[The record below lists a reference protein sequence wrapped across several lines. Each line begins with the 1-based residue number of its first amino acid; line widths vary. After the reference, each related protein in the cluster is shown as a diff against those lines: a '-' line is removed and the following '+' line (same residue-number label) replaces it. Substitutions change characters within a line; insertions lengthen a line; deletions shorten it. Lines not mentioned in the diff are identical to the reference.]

1 MNPYKILNPHMGT
14 RIMKRHFMVILCI
27 LLGSVCFLSAG
38 ATAGKAYIWHDKD
51 GNVHFSDR
59 PPHPDQ
65 AGVNVEEREFK
76 EAPPP
81 EENPITISDNP
92 IDHAVRCTFRLTNRK
107 GGGSG
112 FFINDKGLA
121 ITAKHVVMGASYSM
135 KAELA
140 GEKKKYS
147 VKIIKKSRKNDLAL
161 IQVVIRKPTPY
172 LEIRETDT
180 LVRGEQVWVV
190 GNPLLAFKETITSGN
205 FSRIFPE
212 KDFKKELK
220 IKAPY
225 KGDWIQ
231 FSAPVIGGN
240 SGGPVVDKDGKLV
253 GVVSLGFK
261 AYSAIN
267 LAVPASYIQKNFAT
281 EIK

>member
-1 MNPYKILNPHMGT
+1 MGWVKE
-14 RIMKRHFMVILCI
+14 RLMKRHFLTIFCM
-27 LLGSVCFLSAG
+27 LLAGVCFFWAG

-65 AGVNVEEREFK
+65 AGSDIEEREFK
-76 EAPPP
+76 EAPRP
-81 EENPITISDNP
+81 ETKPITLSDNP
-92 IDHAVRCTFRLTNRK
+92 IEHAVQSTFRLTNRK

-112 FFINDKGLA
+112 FFINDEGLA
-121 ITAKHVVMGASYSM
+121 ITAKHVVQGATYSM

-140 GEKKKYS
+140 GQKKKYS
-147 VKIIKKSRKNDLAL
+147 VKIIKKSPKNDLAL
-161 IQVVIRKPTPY
+161 IRVMTGTPTPY

-180 LVRGEQVWVV
+180 LIRGEPVWVV
-190 GNPLLAFKETITSGN
+190 GNPLLAFRDTVTSGT
-205 FSRIFPE
+205 FSRIFPG
-212 KDFKKELK
+212 KDFRKELK

-231 FSAPVIGGN
+231 FSASVIGGN
-240 SGGPVVDKDGKLV
+240 SGGPVVDKEGKLI

-267 LAVPASYIQKNFAT
+267 LAVPATYIEKNFAT
-281 EIK
+281 ELK

>member
-1 MNPYKILNPHMGT
+1 
-14 RIMKRHFMVILCI
+14 MKRHFVAIFC
-27 LLGSVCFLSAG
+27 LLLVGVFSLSSK

-59 PPHPDQ
+59 PPRPDQ
-65 AGVNVEEREFK
+65 AGSDIEEREFK
-76 EAPPP
+76 EAPRP
-81 EENPITISDNP
+81 ETKPISISGNPIE
-92 IDHAVRCTFRLTNRK
+92 HAIQSTFRLTNRK

-112 FFINDKGLA
+112 FFINDEGLA
-121 ITAKHVVMGASYSM
+121 ITAKHVVQGATYSM

-140 GEKKKYS
+140 GQKKKYP

-161 IQVVIRKPTPY
+161 IRVMTGKPTPY

-180 LVRGEQVWVV
+180 LIRGEPVWVV
-190 GNPLLAFKETITSGN
+190 GNPLLAFKETVTSGN

-212 KDFKKELK
+212 KDFRKELK

-231 FSAPVIGGN
+231 FSASVIGGN
-240 SGGPVVDKDGKLV
+240 SGGPVVDKGGKLI

-261 AYSAIN
+261 AYNAIN
-267 LAVPASYIQKNFAT
+267 LAVPASYIEKNFAT
-281 EIK
+281 QLK

>member
-1 MNPYKILNPHMGT
+1 
-14 RIMKRHFMVILCI
+14 MKRHAMAILCM
-27 LLGSVCFLSAG
+27 LLGSVCLLWAG

-51 GNVHFSDR
+51 GGVHFSDQ
-59 PPHPDQ
+59 PPPPDE
-65 AGVNVEEREFK
+65 AGGDIEEREFK
-76 EAPPP
+76 EAPRP
-81 EENPITISDNP
+81 EPKPVTVSDNP
-92 IDHAVRCTFRLTNRK
+92 IEHAVQSTFRLTNRR

-121 ITAKHVVMGASYSM
+121 ITAKHVVKGATYSM

-161 IQVVIRKPTPY
+161 IRVMIRKPTPY
-172 LEIRETDT
+172 LEIRKTET
-180 LVRGEQVWVV
+180 LVRGEPVWVV
-190 GNPLLAFKETITSGN
+190 GNPLLAFKETVTSGN
-205 FSRIFPE
+205 FSRIFPG

-225 KGDWIQ
+225 KGDWVQ

-240 SGGPVVDKDGKLV
+240 SGGPVVDKDGRLI
-253 GVVSLGFK
+253 GIVSLGFK
-261 AYSAIN
+261 AYRAIN
-267 LAVPASYIQKNFAT
+267 LAVPASYIEKNFAAQL
-281 EIK
+281 K

>member
-1 MNPYKILNPHMGT
+1 
-14 RIMKRHFMVILCI
+14 MKRYFITVLCI
-27 LLGSVCFLSAG
+27 LLGSVCFLSGEVA
-38 ATAGKAYIWHDKD
+38 AGKAYIWHDKD

-59 PPHPDQ
+59 LPNPGQ
-65 AGVNVEEREFK
+65 AGGEVEERKFK

-81 EENPITISDNP
+81 EENPIAISDNP
-92 IDHAVRCTFRLTNRK
+92 IDHAVQCTFRLTNRQ

-121 ITAKHVVMGASYSM
+121 ITAKHVVSGVTYSM

-147 VKIIKKSRKNDLAL
+147 VKILKKSRKNDLAL
-161 IQVVIRKPTPY
+161 IRVIVGRPTPY

-190 GNPLLAFKETITSGN
+190 GNPLLAFKETVTSGN

-220 IKAPY
+220 MKAPY

-240 SGGPVVDKDGKLV
+240 SGGPVVDKDGKLI

-267 LAVPASYIQKNFAT
+267 LAVPGSYIQKNFAT

>member
-1 MNPYKILNPHMGT
+1 MRRNLMAVFCMALI
-14 RIMKRHFMVILCI
+14 
-27 LLGSVCFLSAG
+27 SVCFLWSG

-51 GNVHFSDR
+51 GGVHFSDQ
-59 PPHPDQ
+59 PPPPDE
-65 AGVNVEEREFK
+65 AGGHIEEREFK
-76 EAPPP
+76 EAPRP
-81 EENPITISDNP
+81 EPKPVTLSDNP
-92 IDHAVRCTFRLTNRK
+92 IEHAVQSTFRLTNRR

-121 ITAKHVVMGASYSM
+121 ITAKHVVKGATYSM

-161 IQVVIRKPTPY
+161 IRVMIRKPTPY
-172 LEIRETDT
+172 LEIRKTET
-180 LVRGEQVWVV
+180 LVRGEPVWVV
-190 GNPLLAFKETITSGN
+190 GNPLLAFKETVTSGN
-205 FSRIFPE
+205 FSRIFPG

-225 KGDWIQ
+225 KGDWVQ

-240 SGGPVVDKDGKLV
+240 SGGPVVDKEGRLI
-253 GVVSLGFK
+253 GIVSLGFK

-267 LAVPASYIQKNFAT
+267 LAVPASYIEKNFAAQL
-281 EIK
+281 K

>member
-1 MNPYKILNPHMGT
+1 
-14 RIMKRHFMVILCI
+14 MKRDFRKTACFVAIFC
-27 LLGSVCFLSAG
+27 LLLAGDCFLSAG

-59 PPHPDQ
+59 APHPDQ
-65 AGVNVEEREFK
+65 GGRDIEERQFK
-76 EAPPP
+76 EAPRP
-81 EENPITISDNP
+81 EAKPITISDNP
-92 IDHAVRCTFRLTNRK
+92 IEHAVQSTFRLTNRK

-121 ITAKHVVMGASYSM
+121 ITAKHVVQGATYSM

-140 GEKKKYS
+140 GQKKKYS

-161 IQVVIRKPTPY
+161 IRVMTKKPTPY
-172 LEIRETDT
+172 LEIRKTDT
-180 LVRGEQVWVV
+180 LVRGEPVWVV
-190 GNPLLAFKETITSGN
+190 GNPLLAFKETVTSGN

-212 KDFKKELK
+212 KDFRKELK

-225 KGDWIQ
+225 KGDWVQ

-240 SGGPVVDKDGKLV
+240 SGGPVVDKDGRLI
-253 GVVSLGFK
+253 GIVSLGFK

-267 LAVPASYIQKNFAT
+267 LAVPASYIEKNFAAQL
-281 EIK
+281 K

>member
-1 MNPYKILNPHMGT
+1 
-14 RIMKRHFMVILCI
+14 MKRHVMAIFLIMLT
-27 LLGSVCFLSAG
+27 GVCFPWAEAS
-38 ATAGKAYIWHDKD
+38 AGKAYIWHDKD

-59 PPHPDQ
+59 PPAPEE
-65 AGVNVEEREFK
+65 AGEDIEEREFK
-76 EAPPP
+76 EAPRP
-81 EENPITISDNP
+81 EPQPITVSDNP
-92 IDHAVRCTFRLTNRK
+92 IEHAVQSTFRLTNRK

-112 FFINDKGLA
+112 FFINDQGLA
-121 ITAKHVVMGASYSM
+121 ITAKHVVQEATYSM

-147 VKIIKKSRKNDLAL
+147 VKIIKKSPKTDLAL
-161 IQVVIRKPTPY
+161 IRVMIRRPTPY
-172 LEIRETDT
+172 LEIRKTET
-180 LVRGEQVWVV
+180 LVRGEPVWVV
-190 GNPLLAFKETITSGN
+190 GNPLLAFKETVTSGN

-225 KGDWIQ
+225 KGDWVQ

-240 SGGPVVDKDGKLV
+240 SGGPVVDKDGRLI

-267 LAVPASYIQKNFAT
+267 LAVPASYIEDNFAAQL
-281 EIK
+281 K

>member
-1 MNPYKILNPHMGT
+1 
-14 RIMKRHFMVILCI
+14 MKRHWVSIFCV
-27 LLGSVCFLSAG
+27 LLAGVCFLSTG
-38 ATAGKAYIWHDKD
+38 ATAGKAYIWRDPD

-59 PPHPDQ
+59 VPHPDRTGSDVQ
-65 AGVNVEEREFK
+65 EREFK
-76 EAPPP
+76 EAPRP
-81 EENPITISDNP
+81 EAKPIIISDNP
-92 IDHAVRCTFRLTNRK
+92 IEHAVQCTFRLTNRK

-112 FFINDKGLA
+112 FFINDQGLA
-121 ITAKHVVMGASYSM
+121 ITAKHVVHRATYSM

-140 GEKKKYS
+140 GQRKKYS

-161 IQVVIRKPTPY
+161 IRVLVNKPTPY
-172 LEIRETDT
+172 LEIRDTDS
-180 LVRGEQVWVV
+180 LVRGEPVWVV
-190 GNPLLAFKETITSGN
+190 GNPLLAFKETVTSGN
-205 FSRIFPE
+205 FSRIFPG

-240 SGGPVVDKDGKLV
+240 SGGPVVDKDGRLI

-261 AYSAIN
+261 AYNAIN
-267 LAVPASYIQKNFAT
+267 LAVPASYIEKNFAAQL
-281 EIK
+281 K